1 MQGAAQSYADHA
13 PAAPSALTPRSEARS
28 KAQVIATY
36 VVTFVAGACAA
47 AVPLLSLLKQV
58 AEHKSELQAVLE
70 LVQRVGWPAVI
81 GGAAL
86 AWMYQE
92 KRAWRKDR
100 AEFREEMATERRAS
114 RAQVEAIGA
123 HVEGAIRENTAVMR
137 ALLQRL
143 GARSGDVTGQHQ
155 RIAPA
160 VERVRKPTG
169 QVPTEEGAGG

>member
-1 MQGAAQSYADHA
+1 MHAAEQV
-13 PAAPSALTPRSEARS
+13 APSALTPRSEARS
-28 KAQVIATY
+28 RAQVIATY

-58 AEHKSELQAVLE
+58 AEHKGELQAVLE

-81 GGAAL
+81 SGCAL

-114 RAQVEAIGA
+114 RAELEAFGSQIG
-123 HVEGAIRENTAVMR
+123 GALRENTMVMR

-143 GARSGDVTGQHQ
+143 GARPGDATGQHS
-155 RIAPA
+155 RIPPV
-160 VERVRKPTG
+160 VERQRKQTG
-169 QVPTEEGAGG
+169 AQPIVEEAAGE